1 MQPPTHYAQIVE
13 ANLPR
18 GQRDLHAWI
27 GQYIGPDGKPLKSTS
42 WGRIADQ
49 LSTVTSLYVTRP
61 TVQKWWQDME
71 FERAQA
77 ALAAEDPQ

>member
-27 GQYIGPDGKPLKSTS
+27 GARIGPDGKPLTS
-42 WGRIADQ
+42 WGRIADE
-49 LSTVTSLYVTRP
+49 LCTATGRYVTRP
-61 TVQKWWQDME
+61 TVQVWWERME
-71 FERAQA
+71 SDRAQA